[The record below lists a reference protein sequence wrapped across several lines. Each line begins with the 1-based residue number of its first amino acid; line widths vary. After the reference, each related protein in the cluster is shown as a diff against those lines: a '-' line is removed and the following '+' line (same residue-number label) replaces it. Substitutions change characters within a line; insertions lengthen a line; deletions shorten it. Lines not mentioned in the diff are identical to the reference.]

1 MTKLVMRAL
10 AIMVLTTTVALLSTS
25 VTRGQEADLAAIFG
39 QYAAAVNGGDVDG
52 ALALFIEDATW
63 VRGGRCP
70 PGACVGQD
78 AVRVELEVEVAS
90 DHRIDIIET
99 QVTGSTLTARAEF
112 QTVMTRAAGV
122 ERIILAYTVEF
133 QGDKISLLRAMPD
146 LSDPQTAAFAG
157 GMMPP
162 QTGVGPA
169 STTDTALALVLPLV
183 AGLLLV
189 GGLLIALGFG
199 MRRTLARE
207 R

>member
-1 MTKLVMRAL
+1 MTKLMMRAL
-10 AIMVLTTTVALLSTS
+10 AIMALTTTVALLSTS

-39 QYAAAVNGGDVDG
+39 QYAAAVNEGDVGG
-52 ALALFIEDATW
+52 ALALFTEDAAW

-70 PGACVGQD
+70 PGACVGQA
-78 AVRVELEVEVAS
+78 AVRVELEQEIANQ
-90 DHRIDIIET
+90 HRIDIIDT

-112 QTVMTRAAGV
+112 QTDMTRAAGV

-169 STTDTALALVLPLV
+169 STTDTALPLVLSLV
-183 AGLLLV
+183 VGLLLV
-189 GGLLIALGFG
+189 GGLLIALGSG
-199 MRRTLARE
+199 MRTLAPKR
-207 R
+207 